1 MKIYNNISEVIGRTP
16 LVRLN
21 NLEDENM
28 AEILVKLEGM
38 NPGGSVKDRPALY
51 MIIDAEKR
59 GILKEGDTIIE
70 GTSGNMGISLAMIG
84 AAKGYKVI
92 LVMPDTMSM
101 ERRNLMKAYG
111 AQLILTKGKLGM
123 SEANRV
129 AEEMA
134 KENNY
139 FLPRQFSNMANL
151 KSHVE
156 TTAVEVLEDTEGE
169 LDAFVAG
176 VGTGGTISGVGK
188 ILKEKNKDIVTVAV
202 QPEDSPVLT
211 GGAAASHKI
220 QGLGANFVPDIYDKE
235 AVDEV
240 IDIGTEESF
249 KYARYLGKEEG
260 IFVGISAGANLAA
273 AIKVAKRLGK
283 GKRVVVVLPDTGERY
298 LSTALYT
305 EE

>member
-134 KENNY
+134 EENNY

-273 AIKVAKRLGK
+273 AIIVAKRLGK